1 MAIAGLV
8 LLTTQESCAAVWE
21 ALQAATNITELRPG
35 GEPGRFA
42 AVLEAPSRD
51 MEDELLRLRALE
63 GVLTVDI
70 ALLSYEDELADGL
83 EIQCAPHKPRKSA
96 TQRA

>member
-8 LLTTQESCAAVWE
+8 LLTTPESCGLVQE

-35 GEPGRFA
+35 GEPCRLA

-51 MEDELLRLRALE
+51 MEDELSRLRAWE

-70 ALLSYEDELADGL
+70 ALLSYEDELGEGL
-83 EIQCAPHKPRKSA
+83 KIQCPPYKPRKCAA
-96 TQRA
+96 TGA